1 MNQSGEEPRQQS
13 ITEQIR
19 LAREQ
24 VEAVN
29 ERVNK
34 RAGRNMPMAILVALV
49 FGAVVLASLLLFKAL
64 FVVVVAVIV
73 GFALYELSSALRFAG
88 RDVPRI
94 PLIAVGMTIAP
105 LTWFLGG
112 DGLWLGALGAI
123 AITGLW
129 RIGELAF
136 VARTRTGFRA
146 VVADLAAIVLCLAYI
161 PLFGG
166 FAVLLLSAPGGELW
180 IIAFLVLTTVIDT
193 GALASGVLF
202 GRHKLAP
209 RISPGKT
216 WEGVIGAAMLA
227 LVAGVLLAL
236 FLLDQPFW
244 FGLIFG
250 GSILITSTIGDLAE
264 SLIKRDL
271 AIKDISSILPGHG
284 GFLDR
289 LDSVLPSAAVALA
302 LHQLAT

>member
-1 MNQSGEEPRQQS
+1 MKRRPRSEDQG

-29 ERVNK
+29 DRVNK
-34 RAGRNMPMAILVALV
+34 KAGRNLPMAIAVALV
-49 FGAVVLASLLLFKAL
+49 LGLVVLVSVIFVKELFIL
-64 FVVVVAVIV
+64 VGVGLV

-88 RDVPRI
+88 RDVPRL
-94 PLIAVGMTIAP
+94 PLLVGGTAVVPIAY
-105 LTWFLGG
+105 FFGG
-112 DGLWLGALGAI
+112 QGLWLGVCATAVVVS
-123 AITGLW
+123 LW
-129 RIGELAF
+129 RAVELA
-136 VARTRTGFRA
+136 VRPQTRTGFRA
-146 VVADLAAIVLCLAYI
+146 FVADIAAGVFCLAYVVV
-161 PLFGG
+161 LGS
-166 FAVLLLSAPGGELW
+166 FAVLLLSMPNGQWWLL
-180 IIAFLVLTTVIDT
+180 AFLIVTVVVDT
-193 GALASGVLF
+193 GALVSGVLL

-216 WEGVIGAAMLA
+216 WEGFIGAFILA

-236 FLLDQPFW
+236 FMISQPWW

-250 GSILITSTIGDLAE
+250 GLIAIASSVGDLME

-271 AIKDISSILPGHG
+271 KIKDISTILPGHG

-289 LDSVLPSAAVALA
+289 LDSVLPSAVVALG
-302 LHQLAT
+302 LYQWIY